1 MLLTIDVASESV
13 TDVKAL
19 PPELT
24 DIRGLVKQGD
34 AFEVIDGNRIVT
46 LK

>member
-1 MLLTIDVASESV
+1 M

-19 PPELT
+19 PAELT
-24 DIRGLVKQGD
+24 DIRGLVKDGD
-34 AFEVIDGNRIVT
+34 TFEVIDGNRIVT